1 MTSMIAS
8 RRRTASFL
16 SGILL
21 TLFAVL
27 FPASAAIAEEPPKV
41 IAHITLPGTAV
52 RQMFLQQR
60 DRKQYLYLQQRAHF
74 TVVDVT
80 DPQSPTI
87 VERVASRGS
96 LKSIGSD
103 LALTVAPEKGTT
115 SQQSSTVPTQVVNV
129 MDLSDPKHPRT
140 VRTFNGV
147 TSILPDDTR
156 KLVFIANN
164 EGLSVL
170 SHRQPYHLP
179 LCTSEDAME
188 PDPECQ

>member
-27 FPASAAIAEEPPKV
+27 FLASAAIAEEPPKV

-115 SQQSSTVPTQVVNV
+115 SQQPSTVPTQVVNV